1 MNPLEKWRTKGKVPW
16 KLGLQAVKIF
26 VVTCQLVVYAKMVS
40 EYFMHQNNTLV
51 TFKEIFM
58 SVTDLSLETMPYP
71 PTFPTAV
78 HSKDDFYA
86 HVNKA
91 ISVYSVITDNSL
103 GLIGYA
109 ERVSKDNP
117 ISAIEFCK
125 ESYAHGTVNPS
136 ALFYNFS
143 SSISRSCIRIKKL
156 SWLPGHPVSLIHRF
170 RPADLFLCL
179 LF

>member
-1 MNPLEKWRTKGKVPW
+1 MNPLQKWRFKGLIPW

-26 VVTCQLVVYAKMVS
+26 VVTCQLFVCAKMVS
-40 EYFMHQNNTLV
+40 QYFRHQNNTLA

-58 SVTDLSLETMPYP
+58 SATDLSEETMPYP
-71 PTFPTAV
+71 PGFPAAV

-86 HVNKA
+86 HLNKA
-91 ISVYSVITDNSL
+91 ISVYSVITDVSL

-117 ISAIEFCK
+117 ISAIEFCR

-143 SSISRSCIRIKKL
+143 SSILHKCIQIQKV
-156 SWLPGHPVSLIHRF
+156 SWPPGHPVSTILH
-170 RPADLFLCL
+170 L
-179 LF
+179 